1 MNLQPVIAEH
11 LRQGLNNSEIAR
23 RTGADRKTVARAR
36 ERLGVPNPAGRR
48 PTPRPATPRERL
60 LAEAIPTGRVR
71 DYRPRVLPLTP
82 AQQRANRERLLAAL
96 RNAA

>member
-1 MNLQPVIAEH
+1 MKIRPDVAEL
-11 LRQGLNNSEIAR
+11 LRQGFNNSEIAR
-23 RTGADRKTVARAR
+23 KTGTDRKTVARAR
-36 ERLGVPNPAGRR
+36 DRLHIPNAAARRPSTPKERLF
-48 PTPRPATPRERL
+48 
-60 LAEAIPTGRVR
+60 AEAIPTGRVR